1 MILGF
6 GGINNKNILIMNNLD
21 PIVLIIIFSSTII
34 ISYLFNIYSKKTG
47 IPSVLLLIFTG
58 VLIGL
63 GFMISGQAKPMGM
76 IGKILPAI
84 GMVGLAL
91 IVLEAALDLKIVK
104 EKLGLIF
111 KSLATAILGLF
122 VTSYACAFFLTTIY
136 DMTMVEALLFAV
148 PLSILSSAIIL
159 PSLGSLSEY
168 KKEFMIYESTFSDI
182 LGIVVFNGLIV
193 LHSAGPGDA
202 VYADIFGNLFFTIIF
217 SLVASYI
224 LIYLFQNIKG
234 HDKLFLLL
242 SILLLLFAVGKML
255 KFSSLIII
263 LIFGMM
269 INNYRLFF
277 AGKLSK
283 LIEEEKVKG
292 ILSDLTV
299 LTGESAFAVRTFFF
313 IIFGLSVSIGSIFN
327 PTTIGIGAALLLI
340 IYIIRTIC
348 LFMFNGKNIFPQ
360 IFLAPRGLITIL
372 LFFGIPKALTDEE
385 KGGYDLNGVL
395 LFVIL
400 VSCLIMTWSLI
411 RHKKNLEEAENY
423 DEVIG
428 EHSEIDV
435 LSEDTIEEIEGE

>member
-1 MILGF
+1 
-6 GGINNKNILIMNNLD
+6 MNSLD

-34 ISYLFNIYSKKTG
+34 ISYFFNIYSKKTG

-58 VLIGL
+58 VLIGI

-76 IGKILPAI
+76 IEKVLPAI

-91 IVLEAALDLKIVK
+91 IVLEAALDLKIIK
-104 EKLGLIF
+104 EKLRLIF
-111 KSLATAILGLF
+111 KSLATAILGLL

-159 PSLGSLSEY
+159 PSLGPLTDY
-168 KKEFMIYESTFSDI
+168 KKEFMVYESTFSDI
-182 LGIVVFNGLIV
+182 LGIVVFNGLIK
-193 LHSAGPGDA
+193 LHSADPGAA
-202 VYADIFGNLFFTIIF
+202 VYSDIFGNLFFTIIF
-217 SLVASYI
+217 SLIASYV

-277 AGKLSK
+277 AGKLSR

-292 ILSDLTV
+292 ILSDLIV

-327 PTTIGIGAALLLI
+327 PKTIGIGVVLLFM
-340 IYIIRTIC
+340 IYIIRAIC
-348 LFMFNGKNIFPQ
+348 LFIFNGKNIFPQ

-372 LFFGIPKALTDEE
+372 LFFGIPAALTDVEQ
-385 KGGYDLNGVL
+385 GGHDLNGVL

-411 RHKKNLEEAENY
+411 KHKKIAEASINSNDSTISNDNPELDSDNFEEE
-423 DEVIG
+423 
-428 EHSEIDV
+428 
-435 LSEDTIEEIEGE
+435 L

>member
-1 MILGF
+1 
-6 GGINNKNILIMNNLD
+6 MNSLD

-34 ISYLFNIYSKKTG
+34 ISYFFNLYSKKTG

-58 VLIGL
+58 VLIGI

-76 IGKILPAI
+76 IEKVLPAI

-91 IVLEAALDLKIVK
+91 IVLEAALDLKIIK
-104 EKLGLIF
+104 EKLKLIF
-111 KSLATAILGLF
+111 KSLATAILGLL

-159 PSLGSLSEY
+159 PSLGPLTDY
-168 KKEFMIYESTFSDI
+168 KKEFMVYESTFSDI
-182 LGIVVFNGLIV
+182 LGIVVFNGLIK
-193 LHSAGPGDA
+193 LHSADPGAA
-202 VYADIFGNLFFTIIF
+202 VYSDIFGNLFFTIIF
-217 SLVASYI
+217 SLIASYV

-277 AGKLSK
+277 AGKLSR

-292 ILSDLTV
+292 ILSDLIV

-327 PTTIGIGAALLLI
+327 PKTIGIGVVLLFM
-340 IYIIRTIC
+340 IYIIRAIC
-348 LFMFNGKNIFPQ
+348 LFIFNGKNIFPQ

-372 LFFGIPKALTDEE
+372 LFFGIPAALTDVEQ
-385 KGGYDLNGVL
+385 GGHDLNGVL

-411 RHKKNLEEAENY
+411 KHKKIAEASIISNDSTISNDNPELDSDNFEEE
-423 DEVIG
+423 
-428 EHSEIDV
+428 
-435 LSEDTIEEIEGE
+435 L